1 MANQSTTGFGL
12 RPLRK
17 VGQNDNNA
25 GLGEFQIASGA
36 TAIYH
41 HDLVLLAASGYV
53 TVTAASP
60 NVNNL
65 GSFNGVY
72 YVDPTTSKPTWSN
85 YWPGVAV
92 EAKALINS
100 DPQQMFEIRTASA
113 TPGRAS
119 IGGTA
124 DIATYVA
131 GAAPNYI
138 SRITMSGTVAT
149 TISNP
154 LKVIGIS
161 RDPDNQDTSV
171 AGCVY
176 RVMINA
182 HILGNNVAG
191 I

>member
-25 GLGEFQIASGA
+25 GLGEFQVAASA

-41 HDLVLLAASGYV
+41 NDLVLLAGSGYV
-53 TVTAASP
+53 TVTSGAGP
-60 NVNNL
+60 VVNNL
-65 GSFNGVY
+65 GSFNGAFY
-72 YVDPTTSKPTWSN
+72 TDPSTSKPTWKN
-85 YWPGVAV
+85 YLPSTAAIADV
-92 EAKALINS
+92 LINS
-100 DPQQMFEIRTASA
+100 DPQQMFEVRTASA

-124 DIATYVA
+124 DVVYSA
-131 GAAPNYI
+131 GVTPNWI
-138 SRITMSGTVAT
+138 SRLTMSGTVAT
-149 TISNP
+149 SISNP

-161 RDPDNQDTSV
+161 RDTLNQDTSV

>member
-17 VGQNDNNA
+17 VGQNDNNG
-25 GLGEFQIASGA
+25 GLGEFQVAASA

-41 HDLVLLAASGYV
+41 NDPVLLAASGYV
-53 TVTAASP
+53 TVSAASP

-65 GSFNGVY
+65 GSLNGAY

-85 YWPGVAV
+85 YLPSVAAIADV
-92 EAKALINS
+92 LVNS

-124 DIATYVA
+124 DIVYTA

-138 SRITMSGTVAT
+138 SRVTMSGTVAT

-154 LKVIGIS
+154 IKVIGIS
-161 RDPDNQDTSV
+161 RDPNNQDTSV

>member
-1 MANQSTTGFGL
+1 MANQSTTGFGM

-25 GLGEFQIASGA
+25 GLGEFQVNSSS

-41 HDLVLLAASGYV
+41 HDPVLLATTGYV
-53 TVTAASP
+53 TVGAPSSGA
-60 NVNNL
+60 NWL
-65 GSFNGVY
+65 GSFNGAY
-72 YVDPTTSKPTWSN
+72 YVDPTTSKPTWGN
-85 YWPGVAV
+85 YLPSVAAV
-92 EAKALINS
+92 ADVLINS
-100 DPQQMFEIRTASA
+100 DPQQMYEVRTASA
-113 TPGRAS
+113 TPGRDS
-119 IGGTA
+119 IGGCA

-138 SRITMSGTVAT
+138 SRVTMSGTIAT
-149 TISNP
+149 TITLP
-154 LKVIGIS
+154 IKIIGIS
-161 RDPDNQDTSV
+161 RDTNNQDTSV

-176 RVMINA
+176 RVMFNA

>member
-12 RPLRK
+12 RPIRK

-41 HDLVLLAASGYV
+41 HDLVLLAGTGYI
-53 TVTAASP
+53 TVGSASP
-60 NVNNL
+60 NVNNV
-65 GSFNGVY
+65 GSLNGVY

-85 YWPGVAV
+85 YWPSVAV
-92 EAKALINS
+92 EADALVNS
-100 DPQQMFEIRTASA
+100 DPQQMFELRTASA
-113 TPGRAS
+113 TPGRGS

-124 DIATYVA
+124 DIVYTA
-131 GAAPNYI
+131 GASPNYI
-138 SRITMSGTVAT
+138 SRITMSGTVGT
-149 TISNP
+149 SISNP
-154 LKVIGIS
+154 IKVIGIS
-161 RDPDNQDTSV
+161 RDPLNQDTSV